1 MMTMSLLQAHISE
14 HVSFQAREEVMQEM
28 APQLQQA
35 VQLPPDQQQQLQL
48 QIENKVAERISVIT
62 NNMVVEEQEMMEGMD
77 QDSLVELRKKEL
89 ELQKQELK
97 RKEKADENDVA
108 VDLLKL
114 KQKAEQNKENLQSR
128 QDIAGLRAA
137 VTLSK
142 MNGRSNR

>member
-35 VQLPPDQQQQLQL
+35 AQLPPDQQQQLQV

-77 QDSLVELRKKEL
+77 QDSLVELRKK
-89 ELQKQELK
+89 
-97 RKEKADENDVA
+97 N
-108 VDLLKL
+108 
-114 KQKAEQNKENLQSR
+114 
-128 QDIAGLRAA
+128 
-137 VTLSK
+137 
-142 MNGRSNR
+142 